1 MKKGLKRPIL
11 KRWHW
16 PVLGLFGT
24 LTWISSHYYITL
36 RRQPLFKR
44 RGLPSG
50 LEEKNSLINQG
61 LHIAADNLRGCIEP
75 RLLPDG
81 QTKRVLCAG
90 HRNFREPWA
99 RDLSFASYGLL
110 ELGDY
115 EAVRES
121 LEVFLY
127 FQTPEGQFPVKVF
140 STGVVDRY
148 LHSLFQREQPTHA
161 PLRPK
166 YISGHRTRS
175 LDGNLLLVVACLH
188 YITKTLDD
196 DFARKHWGALQRGI
210 RWVEAHSREKDGLI
224 TQEAFSDWADSL
236 ARTGEVLY
244 TNIIYWKAL
253 HEMARYAGKY
263 GGEAEALAWQRLAD
277 STQIAIHSRFWR
289 ADLGYFVTSR
299 ELENLSSAGNL
310 LAIAWDLVTPIQ
322 GETILAAMR
331 RFGMDTPVPTQVMYG
346 VYPHKSIA
354 IENRLAGIPEYHIQ
368 GAWLWLGAWHVIA
381 NVYQDKP
388 QEAAAL
394 LERIMAVV
402 RRDGGVFEVYGK
414 DGHFLSTRWYSA
426 EAPLSWSAG
435 MVVYA
440 YYVLERYY
448 QLWGMQPEEGGHG
461 TLA

>member
-1 MKKGLKRPIL
+1 MKKDVKGRGLKG
-11 KRWHW
+11 WHLSGAAL
-16 PVLGLFGT
+16 LGA

-36 RRQPLFKR
+36 RRRPLFKR
-44 RGLPSG
+44 RGLPPG
-50 LEEKNSLINQG
+50 LVANDTLIAQG
-61 LHIAADNLRGCIEP
+61 LHIAADNLQSCIEP
-75 RLLPDG
+75 RLMPDG

-115 EAVRES
+115 EAVRQS

-127 FQTPEGQFPVKVF
+127 FQTPDGQFPVKAY

-148 LHSLFQREQPTHA
+148 MHSLFQREQPNHA

-166 YISGHRTRS
+166 YISGHRTLS

-188 YITKTLDD
+188 YITKTLDE

-210 RWVEAHSREKDGLI
+210 RWVEAHTHKEDGLI
-224 TQEAFSDWADSL
+224 TQDAFSDWADSL

-253 HEMARYAGKY
+253 HEMVRYARKY
-263 GGEAEALAWQRLAD
+263 GSEAEALDWQRLSD

-289 ADLGYFVTSR
+289 ADLGYFVTSSM
-299 ELENLSSAGNL
+299 LENLSSAGNL
-310 LAIAWDLVTPIQ
+310 LAIAWGLVTPIQ
-322 GETILAAMR
+322 GETILAAMA
-331 RFGMDTPVPTQVMYG
+331 RFGMDTPVPTQVMHG
-346 VYPHKSIA
+346 EYPRKSIA

-381 NVYQDKP
+381 NVYQDRP
-388 QEAAAL
+388 QEAAAQ

-414 DGHFLSTRWYSA
+414 DGRFLSTRWYTA

-435 MVVYA
+435 MLVYA
-440 YYVLERYY
+440 YHVLQRYY
-448 QLWGMQPEEGGHG
+448 QLQGIQREAG
-461 TLA
+461 